1 MSSIFS
7 TQKRQTFLRRKYC
20 FFPTAAAL
28 SPPVGRCE
36 AAIGRPPPLGSG
48 IMSSP
53 SFQLRPAPWERERQA
68 PDAPEQER
76 RAGDARRLP
85 PHRPTSVAPAK
96 AAEPRPADVDARAF
110 HAPSFACRDASAFRL
125 CERSGT

>member
-36 AAIGRPPPLGSG
+36 AAIGLPPLGSG

-53 SFQLRPAPWERERQA
+53 CFQALLQTPARRAPRVPEMEWELPATDA
-68 PDAPEQER
+68 PDL
-76 RAGDARRLP
+76 RLLP
-85 PHRPTSVAPAK
+85 LRPTSVAPAK
-96 AAEPRPADVDARAF
+96 AAEPLPADAGAR
-110 HAPSFACRDASAFRL
+110 
-125 CERSGT
+125 